1 MGIQKFHLV
10 DNMKKRDEVRD
21 VESFLREEMRYLDVD
36 GTAIPLANVIDR
48 ALARDKE
55 KRRFSTG

>member
-1 MGIQKFHLV
+1 MIEMTEK
-10 DNMKKRDEVRD
+10 DEIRT

-36 GTAIPLANVIDR
+36 GTAIPLANVINR

-55 KRRFSTG
+55 KRRFSTD